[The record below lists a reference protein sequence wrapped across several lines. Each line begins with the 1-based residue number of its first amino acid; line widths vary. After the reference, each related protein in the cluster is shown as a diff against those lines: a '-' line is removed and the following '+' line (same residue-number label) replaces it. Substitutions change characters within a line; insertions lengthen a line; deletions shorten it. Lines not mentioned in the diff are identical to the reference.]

1 VSVEVDD
8 ALSEAFYHV
17 RQLAGKERKKLSKE
31 TLIETLLQVA
41 LEELAEKADKSP
53 VILKVLEKISQ

>member
-1 VSVEVDD
+1 MGYV
-8 ALSEAFYHV
+8 HV
-17 RQLAGKERKKLSKE
+17 GSIRRLTQPTR
-31 TLIETLLQVA
+31 LQVA

>member
-1 VSVEVDD
+1 MSVEVDD
-8 ALSEAFYHV
+8 ALSEAFYRV
-17 RQLAGKERKKLSKE
+17 CQLAGKERKKLSKE